1 MDAKSINGKRPAPT
15 TGLRHVALFIERFD
29 GAVHF
34 YTELLGMKIEWHPD
48 PDNIYLTS
56 GNDNLAIHRFK
67 GSAREPAQ
75 QRLDHIGFVIDSP
88 EQVDAWHEF
97 LCANDVRILK
107 APKTHRDG
115 AHSFYCLDPDGNV
128 VQMIYHPPIS
138 GLRFSR

>member
-1 MDAKSINGKRPAPT
+1 MSAKLIHGKRPAPT
-15 TGLRHVALFIERFD
+15 VGLRHVALFIERFD
-29 GAVHF
+29 EAVHF
-34 YTELLGMKIEWHPD
+34 YTELLGMRVEWHPD

-56 GNDNLAIHRFK
+56 GNDNLAIHRFT

-75 QRLDHIGFVIDSP
+75 QRLDHIGFIIDSI

-97 LCANDVRILK
+97 LVANGVRILK